1 MRNIIAFYLALG
13 ALSAFLST
21 GCAAKPDFD
30 GDAAVAEIAALVSAP
45 LPQTA
50 EITEFFERAERF
62 LNSNENDSS
71 FRAIRENCLLLLA
84 QTKAKY
90 GDTKSYADMFKQRLK
105 EIDTGKLP
113 PELRND
119 PNAAEFVNQM
129 KESALVMNLLEM
141 SRTGLAPEAIQRAA
155 SDSSPSVR
163 AWVPY
168 IRGEL
173 QFWAGQYED
182 ASKSFKQAIT
192 EATTVPTDGRDNT
205 IISEIMHLVAGH
217 GAMLDV
223 VLFVEECLPQNP
235 YSFVIAKTW
244 CKVHNDDLVAGNF
257 EPFLKRA
264 EAAPSGAAKSVYVR
278 AVIKEQMK
286 QGNFAD
292 VPKTI
297 DRFFPQGHECNLC
310 LSAWVFGCIQHGR
323 LAEAQIVADS
333 TEGFRHDIAH
343 QMIVLLFGR
352 DTAQDVLGK
361 AKWMPIGINISDN
374 AIDRDIPVPK
384 YSDAELLEFCRWYAA
399 KADKQTTPISSMYW
413 TVSAANLMFEL
424 GFKKEADE
432 LFDIAL
438 AKLLATN
445 SSAWHNIS
453 SPVIAYQIR
462 KGDFDDVLALHE
474 KLVQNGMRVSSLNPV
489 ASRKIG
495 WLCEMG
501 KFDYAI
507 ALAEET
513 EGLTGALLATLVESL
528 LAANRKEEAMKIL
541 EKLFTSDTDSYN
553 RIQRMYQLLQ
563 AGMIEEF
570 SHYIERF
577 PDAGD
582 KAHLQLILSSHLRAD
597 GNYAD
602 ADRILLEAFKQ
613 VEKMDVDSRG
623 GRHLKLESILRSLTF
638 KPKGIK
644 QSLWNFD

>member
-1 MRNIIAFYLALG
+1 MKKSGIVPLLAWGVL
-13 ALSAFLST
+13 LTLFST

-45 LPQTA
+45 LPQSA

-71 FRAIRENCLLLLA
+71 FRAIRKNCLLLLA
-84 QTKAKY
+84 QAKAKY
-90 GDTKSYADMFKQRLK
+90 GDTKSYADMFQQRLK

-113 PELRND
+113 PELRNG

-129 KESALVMNLLEM
+129 KESALIMNLLEM
-141 SRTGLAPEAIQRAA
+141 SRTGLAPDAIRWATR
-155 SDSSPSVR
+155 DSSPTVR
-163 AWVPY
+163 ALVPF

-217 GAMLDV
+217 DAMLDV

-244 CKVHNDDLVAGNF
+244 CKVHKDDLAAGNF

-297 DRFFPQGHECNLC
+297 DRFFPQGHERNLC

-343 QMIVLLFGR
+343 QMIILLFGM
-352 DTAQDVLGK
+352 DLAQDVLGK
-361 AKWMPIGINISDN
+361 AKWMPIVINISDN

-399 KADKQTTPISSMYW
+399 KADKQTIPIASMYW

-453 SPVIAYQIR
+453 APVIDYQIR
-462 KGDFDDVLALHE
+462 KGDFDAVLALHQ
-474 KLVQNGMRVSSLNPV
+474 KLVKNGMLALPV
-489 ASRKIG
+489 AKIR
-495 WLCEMG
+495 WLCEIG
-501 KFDYAI
+501 KFDDAI
-507 ALAEET
+507 ELAEEAKSV
-513 EGLTGALLATLVESL
+513 TGSLLATLAKGL
-528 LAANRKEEAMKIL
+528 LAANRKEKAMNIL
-541 EKLFTSDTDSYN
+541 EKLFVSDADSYSK
-553 RIQRMYQLLQ
+553 IERMYQLLQ
-563 AGMIEEF
+563 AGMTEEF

-582 KAHLQLILSSHLRAD
+582 KAHLLSILSSHLRAD

-602 ADRILLEAFKQ
+602 ADKMLLEAFKQ

-638 KPKGIK
+638 EPKGIK